1 MKRFALIF
9 LLMLGATRLA
19 SRPACTSEPPRP
31 RHAIVVSGSPPALG
45 SKATWTPESDLG
57 TGPAPPWLKDARPA
71 IDFKGDF
78 SGLLGMK
85 GSLTTTR
92 ERAAEQG
99 RILLEQ
105 VVRDWLALDG
115 VPKQWPIPPS
125 ELDHMVRETHI
136 ERVLLDDLGP
146 DLDDYKVMY
155 EAAYLVDFS
164 PARKAEILAAYDQD
178 LVRERLFR
186 LAAVVVFVLA
196 CLAALAGY
204 IRADEATKGY
214 YTNRLRLVATAGV
227 GAAGVVVY
235 HLLT

>member
-1 MKRFALIF
+1 MKRFALII
-9 LLMLGATRLA
+9 LLMLGALRLA
-19 SRPACTSEPPRP
+19 PRPACTSEPPRP
-31 RHAIVVSGSPPALG
+31 EPPIVVSGFSPASG
-45 SKATWTPESDLG
+45 SKVPWTPESAWD
-57 TGPAPPWLKDARPA
+57 TGPAPPWLKAARPA
-71 IDFKGDF
+71 TDFKGDL

-85 GSLTTTR
+85 GSLATTR
-92 ERAAEQG
+92 ERAAEQA
-99 RILLEQ
+99 RIILEQ

-115 VPKQWPIPPS
+115 VPKEWPIPPPA
-125 ELDHMVRETHI
+125 LDHMIRAQHI

-146 DLDDYKVMY
+146 DLDEYKVLY

-164 PARKAEILAAYDQD
+164 PVHKAELLAAYDQD
-178 LVRERLFR
+178 LVSDRLFR
-186 LAAVVVFVLA
+186 LAAVVVFLLT

-214 YTNRLRLVATAGV
+214 YTNRLRLVAAAGV